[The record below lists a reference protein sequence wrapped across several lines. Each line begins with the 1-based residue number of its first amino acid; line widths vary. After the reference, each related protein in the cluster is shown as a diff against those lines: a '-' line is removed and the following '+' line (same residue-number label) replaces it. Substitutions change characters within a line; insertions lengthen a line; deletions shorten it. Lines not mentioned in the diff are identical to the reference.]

1 MKRSFGWSHLVA
13 KEMWLRK
20 SRLISGLLAI
30 TLGIGVVV
38 AIQSWMVVSKKAVA
52 EKLDLLGANILV
64 LPQGASATD
73 YYSADVDAPTFPE
86 NYVERIAT
94 STLPG
99 VDNMSPKLSRKI
111 KIGDVPVILTGI
123 LPKQELASKPIWQS
137 SALMGAELQ
146 TACGTGAGAP
156 AEAPRNGVAGLLAAC
171 WNGLSGTATKGDPPK
186 ATRKGVEEM
195 APAEVWVGSLAAQ
208 RLSLKQGASL
218 SIEGQPFTVTHVL
231 PETGTADDDRVFA
244 HLHTVQKLL
253 GVGSQVNVIEIMGCC
268 SAISDGLLGK
278 LRNILPDTRINT
290 IGNIVNTQIETNRL
304 MAKIAV
310 VMLVII
316 VLVGAISIGNYMWAN
331 VEERR
336 HEIGTLFTL
345 GFRKGHIYRL
355 FFSKALALAL
365 VGGLAGYALG
375 SLAAMVLGPQL
386 AGIRVPPVPIFLFWS
401 LLIASGICILGAWVP
416 IYRATRIDPALIM
429 QEL

>member
-1 MKRSFGWSHLVA
+1 MTARFGWSNLVA

-20 SRLISGLLAI
+20 SRLVSGLLAI

-38 AIQSWMVVSKKAVA
+38 AIQSWMVVSKKAVS

-86 NYVERIAT
+86 EYVERIAT

-111 KIGDVPVILTGI
+111 KIGAVPIILTGI

-146 TACGTGAGAP
+146 TACGTGGGAP
-156 AEAPRNGVAGLLAAC
+156 AKDARKGVAGFLSAC
-171 WNGLSGTATKGDPPK
+171 WASMAGTPPK
-186 ATRKGVEEM
+186 GAPAKAVRAGVEEM
-195 APAEVWVGSLAAQ
+195 TPHEVWVGSLAAQ
-208 RLSLKQGASL
+208 RLALKQGASL
-218 SIEGQPFTVTHVL
+218 TIEGQPFTVTHIL

-244 HLHTVQKLL
+244 HLHMVQKLL
-253 GVGSQVNVIEIMGCC
+253 GVGSQVSVIEIMGCC

-290 IGNIVNTQIETNRL
+290 IGNIVNTQIETNKL

-345 GFRKGHIYRL
+345 GFRRGHIYRI
-355 FFSKALALAL
+355 FFAKALALAL
-365 VGGLAGYALG
+365 AGGLAGYVLG
-375 SLAAMVLGPQL
+375 SLAAMVLGPEL
-386 AGIRVPPVPIFLFWS
+386 AGIRVPPVPIFLLWS
-401 LLIASGICILGAWVP
+401 LLISSGICVLGAWFP
-416 IYRATRIDPALIM
+416 IHRATRIDPALIM